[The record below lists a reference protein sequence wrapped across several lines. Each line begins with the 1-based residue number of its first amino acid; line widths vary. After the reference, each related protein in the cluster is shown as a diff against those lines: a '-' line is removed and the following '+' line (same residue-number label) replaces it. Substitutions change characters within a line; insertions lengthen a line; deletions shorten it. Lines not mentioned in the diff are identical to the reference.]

1 MFTEKLVDTNNF
13 YETINFKIVTKGGP
27 MLKVHGVYETITLCV
42 K

>member
-13 YETINFKIVTKGGP
+13 YETINFKIGTTGGL
-27 MLKVHGVYETITLCV
+27 MLKVHGVYETLALCV